1 MMFLYHANSRI
12 LNREVGHNLWHDKKA
27 HSYILRPR
35 LILSILWNKLFSTN
49 DFYDK
54 NVVVPK
60 WLAIKFFYNLHLNL
74 VEYNIIQ

>member
-54 NVVVPK
+54 NVE
-60 WLAIKFFYNLHLNL
+60 LDIKLF
-74 VEYNIIQ
+74 